1 MPSVIILDRAIGNPM
16 NLVDSSYYKTIL
28 PHVDDDSIF
37 VTVVHEVLLTN
48 SYDSGDFILYG
59 INEIVDYVVKL
70 SQATDRAIKL
80 ILSNSCDYKL
90 EYPNFKLNFFL
101 PWTFIK
107 LTEAGQT
114 LNPTWNPSA
123 TKALFFMGKPEKIHR
138 VGLLA
143 KLYERKLLDRL
154 EWSFYTEKGIEERC
168 RGILWNYSDYNFKKF
183 LKTCVRSLDP
193 ITVNLHYDSVHFL
206 GFTYDVTLYE
216 NSCLSIISETEFH
229 IIPDGYQ
236 WITEKTWRAI
246 ANRHPFV
253 MASSPGTLARLKS
266 FGFRTFENY
275 MLDQEYDQITDENNR
290 LNAIVKNVEYFMNT
304 CHDHIDSIA
313 ADVEHNFQL
322 FNDLVCLEIAKLQ
335 SFLNNNSNNS
345 NYSEKDT
352 IELIKKLN
360 FSIPGLSAEMRKLIL
375 LSNSNGG

>member
-1 MPSVIILDRAIGNPM
+1 MLSKYENTPADDALIEAYKKL
-16 NLVDSSYYKTIL
+16 NLKYKKYSFLKRGSDERQYNSPGIDL
-28 PHVDDDSIF
+28 SIASIF
-37 VTVVHEVLLTN
+37 RSKYEEYPEYHTSLDNFETVV
-48 SYDSGDFILYG
+48 
-59 INEIVDYVVKL
+59 
-70 SQATDRAIKL
+70 
-80 ILSNSCDYKL
+80 
-90 EYPNFKLNFFL
+90 
-101 PWTFIK
+101 
-107 LTEAGQT
+107 
-114 LNPTWNPSA
+114 
-123 TKALFFMGKPEKIHR
+123 
-138 VGLLA
+138 
-143 KLYERKLLDRL
+143 
-154 EWSFYTEKGIEERC
+154 TEKGIEERC